1 MKNLLRELNA
11 LLTATGTPVCELD
24 TLSFEEMFK
33 LLDENIAEI
42 KEQFNCLQKENEN
55 ENEIREQIKKQIM
68 EMKEKEIDEEI
79 DNLFK
84 RCRNNNIDLNNLIK
98 AKVELKNNTDI
109 NLAIHII
116 ETGNKENGFINKI
129 EILTEEDAFNKGY
142 FVFDGEGR
150 YTAALK
156 PKEMTLDLEFKNNM

>member
-11 LLTATGTPVCELD
+11 LLMATGTPVCELD

-42 KEQFNCLQKENEN
+42 KEQFNCLQKEN

-116 ETGNKENGFINKI
+116 ETGNKENGFTNKI
-129 EILTEEDAFNKGY
+129 EILTEEDAYNKGC
-142 FVFDGEGR
+142 FSFEEGR
-150 YTAALK
+150 YTSTLK